1 MIKSFFMVLSAP
13 LYGEKHLSG
22 LLMMVLLL
30 IAYFVPL
37 VLLRNK
43 MSQNAKIWV
52 LRGTILF
59 LLLIEFIKF
68 IILLREYGNIPMG
81 EFPMH
86 LCNMPLYLF
95 PFVAFGK
102 SKFAEYLKPAS
113 FVIGMLA
120 GVIAIVYP
128 SNILG
133 GDYPWFS
140 YEEYL
145 FPLRSFV
152 FHTVMIMFSG
162 NMLLSGVYQFKHK
175 DLARAIIVMFTLAGV
190 AMTFNAFIPGAD
202 YFMLGMGYGNPFS
215 FLMETSK
222 VLYIGFM
229 FFLAIFIVTL
239 VYLPTE
245 IKHYKELKALS
256 SN

>member
-1 MIKSFFMVLSAP
+1 MINSFFMVLSVP

-22 LLMMVLLL
+22 LLMMALLL
-30 IAYFVPL
+30 VAYFVPL

-113 FVIGMLA
+113 FVIGLLA
-120 GVIAIVYP
+120 GVIAIV
-128 SNILG
+128 
-133 GDYPWFS
+133 
-140 YEEYL
+140 
-145 FPLRSFV
+145 
-152 FHTVMIMFSG
+152 
-162 NMLLSGVYQFKHK
+162 
-175 DLARAIIVMFTLAGV
+175 
-190 AMTFNAFIPGAD
+190 
-202 YFMLGMGYGNPFS
+202 
-215 FLMETSK
+215 
-222 VLYIGFM
+222 
-229 FFLAIFIVTL
+229 
-239 VYLPTE
+239 
-245 IKHYKELKALS
+245 
-256 SN
+256 